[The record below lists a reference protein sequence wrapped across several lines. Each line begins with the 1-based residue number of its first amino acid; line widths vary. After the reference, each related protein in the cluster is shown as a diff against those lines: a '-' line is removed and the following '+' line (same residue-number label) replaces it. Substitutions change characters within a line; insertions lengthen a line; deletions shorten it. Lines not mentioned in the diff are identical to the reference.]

1 MSTPVPLAT
10 APVAARRRTGPPVW
24 VVLGASDIRR
34 LTLHPVFLGSVAF
47 IAITAGVDLRPGP
60 REAYSVVTGAAT
72 FFIVP
77 FTFFAANLLA
87 SRDRRHHTEE
97 WLASLQ
103 TTRRDRTAA
112 ALVACAGPVAVATLL
127 TLIAFTGF
135 ASAGLL
141 IHDPHP
147 LEMLTVPLSVLGGGL
162 LGVMVARWAPWPGAA
177 ALVMVALVTVH
188 ISLPERL
195 RLLGAYVE
203 FARWGEPSWAWAGVI
218 DGSRGWHAIYL
229 LALCGMAATGALLV
243 DARRRMPVLLL
254 GAVLTSCAVVAGW
267 AQLP

>member
-1 MSTPVPLAT
+1 
-10 APVAARRRTGPPVW
+10 
-24 VVLGASDIRR
+24 
-34 LTLHPVFLGSVAF
+34 
-47 IAITAGVDLRPGP
+47 
-60 REAYSVVTGAAT
+60 
-72 FFIVP
+72 
-77 FTFFAANLLA
+77 
-87 SRDRRHHTEE
+87 
-97 WLASLQ
+97 
-103 TTRRDRTAA
+103 
-112 ALVACAGPVAVATLL
+112 
-127 TLIAFTGF
+127 
-135 ASAGLL
+135 
-141 IHDPHP
+141 
-147 LEMLTVPLSVLGGGL
+147 MLTGPLSVLGGGL

-254 GAVLTSCAVVAGW
+254 GAVLTGCAVVAGW